1 MSNQVANLHSWCMV
15 SIPASAQAAQTDR
28 HSCKERL
35 GKNLQLT
42 IWPSRTLAL
51 AATFPQPSIHMSA
64 LDALSWWWWIEYER
78 MHNSWCEWGAVH
90 LWGLSKAPA
99 LEGDVIDSI
108 VLTEW
113 KIICF
118 LIRCS
123 WVCIY
128 VLEIKTVAETMLPQK
143 YPLCKQMKTA
153 WNGKMWF

>member
-35 GKNLQLT
+35 GINLQLT

-64 LDALSWWWWIEYER
+64 LSWYVMNRI
-78 MHNSWCEWGAVH
+78 CEWDAGH

-118 LIRCS
+118 LIHCS